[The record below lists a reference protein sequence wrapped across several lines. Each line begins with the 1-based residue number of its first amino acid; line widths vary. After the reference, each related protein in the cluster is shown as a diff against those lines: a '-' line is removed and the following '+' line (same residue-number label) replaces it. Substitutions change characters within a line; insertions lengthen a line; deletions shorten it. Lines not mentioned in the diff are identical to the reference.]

1 MTVPILRITFWKI
14 PLKVL
19 RISSQLRFK
28 VTDCLQ
34 NKITYNYQ
42 FNFEKLR
49 DYLHIRLYVVV
60 VLNFLLGIIAIGNPL
75 VSSKSQYNFL
85 YCFHR
90 QFLEHWHFQLWSVI
104 RLEVPL
110 AFQETSHFN
119 KTFVFF
125 PHIVGQNQILKHNL
139 GLSVQCK
146 SQLCYAESVITR
158 GLETPKITFSRRVL
172 TVPSRTPS

>member
-1 MTVPILRITFWKI
+1 MNYYWLVYPQISGYNTENNPVTVPILRITFWKI

-49 DYLHIRLYVVV
+49 DYLHICLYVVV

-104 RLEVPL
+104 CLEVSL
-110 AFQETSHFN
+110 AFQ
-119 KTFVFF
+119 
-125 PHIVGQNQILKHNL
+125 
-139 GLSVQCK
+139 
-146 SQLCYAESVITR
+146 
-158 GLETPKITFSRRVL
+158 
-172 TVPSRTPS
+172 